1 MTFFQKPGDGVAP
14 ATKDSLS
21 QSPISLIL
29 QFYFIFMYW
38 MEKEFRFL
46 DYVMLGIS

>member
-21 QSPISLIL
+21 QFPISLIL

-46 DYVMLGIS
+46 DYVMLVIS